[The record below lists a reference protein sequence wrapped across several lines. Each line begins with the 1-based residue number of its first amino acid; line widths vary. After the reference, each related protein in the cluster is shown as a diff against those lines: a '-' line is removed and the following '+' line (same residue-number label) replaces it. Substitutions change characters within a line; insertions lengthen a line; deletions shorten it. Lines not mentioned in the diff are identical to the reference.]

1 MHTDS
6 LKIRTLTGELLA
18 AICALSVTQ
27 GHRMVLAALSDYRVA
42 FDESFR
48 FETILS
54 YIRFTGEDEG
64 DHITGAPP
72 RDGIADDGGWEARTA
87 VLTLINALTNC
98 PDSLEDRIQLREE
111 FSRRGLNEIIVVSIR
126 IRILFLF

>member
-1 MHTDS
+1 
-6 LKIRTLTGELLA
+6 
-18 AICALSVTQ
+18 
-27 GHRMVLAALSDYRVA
+27 MVLAALSDYRVA

-54 YIRFTGEDEG
+54 YIRFTGEDED

-72 RDGIADDGGWEARTA
+72 IDGIADDGGWEARTA

-126 IRILFLF
+126 IQDSVFILDFAIDNRLA